1 MSHSTASLL
10 DACPRSHSEPSSSDR
25 SITLLPGNTLEPA
38 AEPKPTLD
46 WRRKRTP
53 VSQRA
58 ETIKRAR
65 VMAWTGGEPDRNG
78 HTTHIY
84 NTMICDPSGDRRDRS
99 DRRTRPTLPLDA
111 LRLWGR
117 RTWPR
122 RDEERQGAF
131 FVDRFDAMTLAMI
144 VSLLALTIVDG
155 VLTIE
160 LLDMNSEEVNPF
172 MAHLLTRGNSAFLLG
187 KYILTATGLPF
198 IVVFKQYPM
207 FGTRFRVGFLIPV
220 FVSLYLALAVYQWRL
235 LDIGRGES
243 PAESAIAAARH

>member
-1 MSHSTASLL
+1 
-10 DACPRSHSEPSSSDR
+10 
-25 SITLLPGNTLEPA
+25 
-38 AEPKPTLD
+38 
-46 WRRKRTP
+46 
-53 VSQRA
+53 
-58 ETIKRAR
+58 
-65 VMAWTGGEPDRNG
+65 
-78 HTTHIY
+78 
-84 NTMICDPSGDRRDRS
+84 MICDHSGDRRGRT
-99 DRRTRPTLPLDA
+99 DRRTLPTLPLDA
-111 LRLWGR
+111 LRLSGR

-122 RDEERQGAF
+122 REEERRGAF

-220 FVSLYLALAVYQWRL
+220 FVSLYLALAFYQWRL
-235 LDIGRGES
+235 IAIGRGES
-243 PAESAIAAARH
+243 PAEGVIAAARR